1 MENVP
6 DDQKVDFEDP
16 CFQCRT
22 VQDELRELRDKQK
35 EKELLMERHCETIM
49 ELMAEQ
55 KPLEILIKEAVA
67 KM

>member
-1 MENVP
+1 MIPASSAGSSKMNSETSRKR
-6 DDQKVDFEDP
+6 QSSY
-16 CFQCRT
+16 
-22 VQDELRELRDKQK
+22 
-35 EKELLMERHCETIM
+35 MERHRETIM